1 MRIETVRIVNL
12 RAFADET
19 IKLDDYTTLVGPNGS
34 GKSTLLCAL
43 NIFFR
48 EVDSSPL
55 NLVQLDAEDFHNRE
69 TDKPIEVTVTFHR
82 LTEMESAE
90 FADYVRGGKLIV
102 TARAV
107 FDQDRQTA
115 PVVQYGSRLAMEDF
129 APYFEADKSGASA
142 TALKAIFADIR
153 LKHPDLDGSSTVK
166 DRMVS
171 ALRTYEGAN
180 PELCTVIPS
189 EDQFYGVG
197 QVGKL
202 RRFVQWVYIPAV
214 KDASGEQSEVRNTA
228 FGKLVERTI
237 RAKINFSDE
246 IDAIREEARE
256 KYIAL
261 IESKKEVLDE
271 VSGQLQQR
279 LSEWSIPDAT
289 ARLDWHQDPKG
300 AVRVDAPMTKLIAGD
315 GQFEGNI
322 ARFGHG
328 LQRSYLIALL
338 HGLASEDDS
347 AQPTLILGCEE
358 PELYQHPPQAR
369 HLASVLESLSDKN
382 SQVIITTHS
391 PLFVDGKGFESVRLI
406 RRDRETKNA
415 VAASMAL
422 SDLSE
427 RLSAASGDPP
437 LLAEG
442 TLAKLNQAMQLT
454 LSDMF
459 FTTKLVIVEGLEDEA
474 YIIAW
479 LRLTDRWD
487 AFRKGGCFILPAGG
501 KSEIARPLA
510 IAVGLGIPAM
520 IVFDCDGDKITHSD
534 ANTAASREAKH
545 KKDNET
551 LMRLCGCAV
560 EPFPQDT
567 MWHVN
572 MVAWPHDMG
581 AALKASVGA
590 DLWHSLGSAASA
602 ALGNAPD
609 LQKNT
614 MHITERLAGAHDKGV
629 AIEPL
634 DALCQAIVDFAAA

>member
-19 IKLDDYTTLVGPNGS
+19 IKLDEYTTIVGPNGS

-48 EVDSSPL
+48 EVDGSPL
-55 NLVQLDAEDFHNRE
+55 NIVQLDAEDFHNRE
-69 TDKPIEVTVTFHR
+69 TGKPIEITVTFHN
-82 LTEMESAE
+82 LTDVEIEE
-90 FADYVRGGKLIV
+90 FSDYVRDGKLIV

-107 FDQDRQTA
+107 FDQDRQVA

-129 APYFEADKSGASA
+129 APYFEADKAGASA
-142 TALKAIFADIR
+142 ATLKAMFGEIR
-153 LKHPDLDGSSTVK
+153 EKHPDVDGSSTVK
-166 DRMVS
+166 DRMAS

-180 PELCTVIPS
+180 PNLCTVIPS

-202 RRFVQWVYIPAV
+202 RRFIQWVYIPAV
-214 KDASGEQSEVRNTA
+214 KDASGEQSEARNTA

-237 RAKINFSDE
+237 RAKINFADE
-246 IDAIREEARE
+246 IDAIREEARG
-256 KYIAL
+256 KYVAL

-406 RRDRETKNA
+406 RRNKETKSA
-415 VAASMAL
+415 VATSMSL
-422 SDLSE
+422 SDLSG

-459 FTTKLVIVEGLEDEA
+459 FTTKLVIVEGL
-474 YIIAW
+474 
-479 LRLTDRWD
+479 
-487 AFRKGGCFILPAGG
+487 
-501 KSEIARPLA
+501 
-510 IAVGLGIPAM
+510 
-520 IVFDCDGDKITHSD
+520 
-534 ANTAASREAKH
+534 
-545 KKDNET
+545 
-551 LMRLCGCAV
+551 
-560 EPFPQDT
+560 
-567 MWHVN
+567 
-572 MVAWPHDMG
+572 
-581 AALKASVGA
+581 
-590 DLWHSLGSAASA
+590 
-602 ALGNAPD
+602 
-609 LQKNT
+609 
-614 MHITERLAGAHDKGV
+614 
-629 AIEPL
+629 
-634 DALCQAIVDFAAA
+634 